1 MKTMN
6 LNNGVIQSD
15 ISLRQAAIIAGFG
28 LLAMFIFG
36 VLADFVA
43 LSNIIVWQ
51 DAATAV
57 KNIVNFESQF
67 QLGVSCYLGLLVADV
82 NVALEGYKESF
93 FKRCLTKI
101 Y

>member
-1 MKTMN
+1 MKIKIMKTMN

-67 QLGVSCYLGLLVADV
+67 RLG
-82 NVALEGYKESF
+82 
-93 FKRCLTKI
+93 I
-101 Y
+101 